1 MPQAPDCELFLYTDD
16 IWLLFQHKDLERI
29 KEELTK
35 NFSNIFDWFLE
46 NKLSI
51 HFRKNKTKSILFPTR
66 NRKRKIGTLYTH
78 HGVVKIKQYSKVTYL
93 RSELDESMLG
103 EAITLKVINKIN
115 SRLKFLYRK
124 NRYLIPYLKRLLCN
138 ALIQPHFDFACPA
151 WYPNLSI
158 KFKSKLQTIQ
168 NR

>member
-1 MPQAPDCELFLYTDD
+1 MPQAPDCELFLYADD
-16 IWLLFQHKDLERI
+16 IWLLFQQKDLEQI

-35 NFSNIFDWFLE
+35 NFSNIFDWFLD

-51 HFRKNKTKSILFPTR
+51 HFRKDETKSTLFPTK

-78 HGVVKIKQYSKVTYL
+78 HGVVKMKQYSKVTYL

-138 ALIQPHFDFACPA
+138 ALIQLHFDFACPA
-151 WYPNLSI
+151 WHPNLSI